1 MRTTHKL
8 QTAIA
13 FAALS
18 LASAA
23 SADNFAE
30 CLLEKLPG
38 VQSHPAANAAF
49 QICRGEHPSQWTSVE
64 QGSGRGL
71 FAAYD
76 SGDEC
81 TLEVSRSTPQH
92 WAVMLM
98 RRSCNL
104 LYDKPAFD
112 PARAVLDDSQPLDSG
127 KPAEPAQAPPV
138 ETPRPSAPVQY
149 QQQRPMTSEMVDA
162 ILGNSAPECEIKP
175 VMSNS
180 DYVACGS
187 TPPGQ

>member
-1 MRTTHKL
+1 MRTIHKL
-8 QTAIA
+8 QAAIA
-13 FAALS
+13 ITALS
-18 LASAA
+18 LTSAA
-23 SADNFAE
+23 CADNFAE

-49 QICRGEHPSQWTSVE
+49 QICKSEHPSLWASVE

-98 RRSCNL
+98 RRSCKL
-104 LYDKPAFD
+104 LYDKHTPGSIGAF
-112 PARAVLDDSQPLDSG
+112 LDN
-127 KPAEPAQAPPV
+127 E
-138 ETPRPSAPVQY
+138 
-149 QQQRPMTSEMVDA
+149 
-162 ILGNSAPECEIKP
+162 
-175 VMSNS
+175 
-180 DYVACGS
+180 
-187 TPPGQ
+187 

>member
-1 MRTTHKL
+1 MRTIHKL
-8 QTAIA
+8 QAAIA
-13 FAALS
+13 ITALS
-18 LASAA
+18 LTSAA
-23 SADNFAE
+23 YADNFAE

-49 QICRGEHPSQWTSVE
+49 QICRGEYPSQWASVE

-98 RRSCNL
+98 RRSCKL
-104 LYDKPAFD
+104 LYDKHAPGSIGAF
-112 PARAVLDDSQPLDSG
+112 LDN
-127 KPAEPAQAPPV
+127 E
-138 ETPRPSAPVQY
+138 
-149 QQQRPMTSEMVDA
+149 
-162 ILGNSAPECEIKP
+162 
-175 VMSNS
+175 
-180 DYVACGS
+180 
-187 TPPGQ
+187 